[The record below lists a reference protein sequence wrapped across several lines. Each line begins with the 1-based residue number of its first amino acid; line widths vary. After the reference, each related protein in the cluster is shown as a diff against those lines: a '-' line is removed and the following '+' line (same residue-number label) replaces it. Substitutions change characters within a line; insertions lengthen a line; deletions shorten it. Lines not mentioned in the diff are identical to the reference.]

1 MCTHASIKVKLSNHF
16 FHFLL
21 RRTSQRGRVE
31 IVKLV
36 KSEQLMKILEGLVT
50 YSVDYLI
57 GLLDFVDNVV
67 TDFRVFS
74 KNTLKN
80 DIVVR
85 YLTNERKIVGVKLT

>member
-1 MCTHASIKVKLSNHF
+1 MCTHASIKVKLSNHL

-36 KSEQLMKILEGLVT
+36 ESEQLMKILEGLVT

-57 GLLDFVDNVV
+57 GLLDFVDDVV

-74 KNTLKN
+74 ENT
-80 DIVVR
+80 
-85 YLTNERKIVGVKLT
+85 